1 MSGSKN
7 KILFLHKSLMLSFV
21 KGHLKSVVF
30 GLSVTTWKGLASNH
44 LFYVFNCCFLKS
56 GYTEIR
62 EGNELFFI

>member
-30 GLSVTTWKGLASNH
+30 GLSVTTWKGLPI
-44 LFYVFNCCFLKS
+44 
-56 GYTEIR
+56 T
-62 EGNELFFI
+62 FFMSLTAVS